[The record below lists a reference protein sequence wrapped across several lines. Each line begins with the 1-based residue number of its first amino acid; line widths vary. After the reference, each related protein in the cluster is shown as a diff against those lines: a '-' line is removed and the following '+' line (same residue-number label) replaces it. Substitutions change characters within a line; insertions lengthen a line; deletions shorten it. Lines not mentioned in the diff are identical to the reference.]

1 MKKLY
6 LGLTCIG
13 LMIGSCEVFGQV
25 MPVDT
30 DTEKNSSGEV
40 TGGNVDYQQQI
51 LSNPETNQAARVGV
65 GSNTG
70 ESGDNTA
77 VINQNGSSNSA
88 SIIQSGDNNKAE
100 QYQKGKNNLLYL
112 KQKGKNNYHKET
124 QDGNN
129 NRKII
134 IQNDSETFI
143 QQITP

>member
-13 LMIGSCEVFGQV
+13 FMIGSSKAFAQV
-25 MPVDT
+25 MPVET
-30 DTEKNSSGEV
+30 DTEKKTGEV
-40 TGGNVDYQQQI
+40 AGGNVDYQQQI

-65 GSNTG
+65 GSNAG
-70 ESGDNTA
+70 ESDANTA
-77 VINQNGSSNSA
+77 VINQNGSSNSS